1 MKNKYFLL
9 ALAFVATGFFFTS
22 CEEDIAEETTT
33 KTTTL
38 TGAQMVPAVT
48 TSGTGTLSYTYN
60 KSIKTLTYSI
70 TWSGLTDSVNNM
82 GIYGLAVR
90 GQSGAL
96 LQSFTLSTVQKRKEG
111 TYTGNVYVDEQVFKE
126 ADLLA
131 GKFYLAVRTKAFPT
145 GEIRGQF
152 EF

>member
-9 ALAFVATGFFFTS
+9 ALFVAATGFFFAS
-22 CEEDIAEETTT
+22 CEEDIAEATMT
-33 KTTTL
+33 KSATM
-38 TGAQMVPAVT
+38 TGAQQVPAVT
-48 TSGTGTLSYTYN
+48 SSGTGTLSYTYN
-60 KSIKTLTYSI
+60 KSNRTLTYKI

-82 GIYGLAVR
+82 SINGLAVR
-90 GQSGAL
+90 GQSAGI

-111 TYTGNVYVDEQVFKE
+111 TFSGNVYIDEQVFKE

-131 GKFYLAVRTKAFPT
+131 GKFYVNVRTKAFPS
-145 GEIRGQF
+145 GEIRGQI

>member
-9 ALAFVATGFFFTS
+9 ALFVAVSGFFFAS
-22 CEEDIAEETTT
+22 CEEDLETLSKSQTM
-33 KTTTL
+33 
-38 TGAQMVPAVT
+38 TGAQQVPAVVS
-48 TSGTGTLSYTYN
+48 SGTGTLAFTYN
-60 KSIKTLTYSI
+60 KSTRTLTYNA

-82 GIYGLAVR
+82 SINGPAVR
-90 GQSGAL
+90 GQSGGI
-96 LQSFTLSTVQKRKEG
+96 LQSFTLSTVQRRKQG
-111 TYTGNVYVDEQVFKE
+111 TFSGNVYIDEQVFKE

-131 GKFYLAVRTKAFPT
+131 GKYYLNIRSKAFPN

>member
-9 ALAFVATGFFFTS
+9 VLFVAVSGFFFAS
-22 CEEDIAEETTT
+22 CEEDLTVMT
-33 KTTTL
+33 KTQTM
-38 TGAQMVPAVT
+38 TGAQQVPAVAS
-48 TSGTGTLSYTYN
+48 SGTGTLSYTYN
-60 KSIKTLTYSI
+60 KSNRTLTYSI

-82 GIYGLAVR
+82 GIYGPAVR

-111 TYTGNVYVDEQVFKE
+111 TFSGNVYIDEQVFKE
-126 ADLLA
+126 NDLLA
-131 GKFYLAVRTKAFPT
+131 GKYYLNVRTKAFAN